1 MCKSLALNLVA
12 IVNEVR
18 TKLFIILII
27 LDKNLMLVKIIRDV
41 YLKKILNDAVFVTL
55 SEILP
60 R

>member
-18 TKLFIILII
+18 TKLFINLII